1 MDTSGDIREFLVSR
15 RARLTPEQVG
25 LPDFG
30 GRRRV
35 PGLRREEVALVA
47 GMSVEYYVRME
58 RGNAKGVSESVIEG
72 ICRALQLD
80 DAERSHL
87 YALVRAANDGAH
99 PQRRRGRAKA
109 LQVKPSV
116 QRLLDL
122 MENVPAFVQN
132 GRLDIVATNTMGRAV
147 FSEMYVQPQRPVN
160 FARFVFLDTRAEPF
174 YRDWENAAHQTVA
187 LLRVEAGRAPHDRE
201 LTDLVGELSTR
212 SEPFR
217 TFWASHDVRSH
228 QDGIKSITHPVVGD
242 LDLQYEA
249 MDLTSA
255 PGLTLVAYSAQTG
268 SATNDALKLLSSWA
282 ATEDTGAEVPGQE
295 SVKD

>member
-1 MDTSGDIREFLVSR
+1 MDVQGDIREFLVSR

-99 PQRRRGRAKA
+99 PQRRRGRSRADRI
-109 LQVKPSV
+109 KPTL
-116 QRLLDL
+116 QRLLDV

-132 GRLDIVATNTMGRAV
+132 GRLDIIATNTMGRAV
-147 FSEMYVQPQRPVN
+147 FSELYVQPQRPAN
-160 FARFVFLDTRAEPF
+160 FGRFVFLDPRAEGF
-174 YRDWENAAHQTVA
+174 YRDWENAAYQTVA
-187 LLRVEAGRAPHDRE
+187 LLRSEAGRAPHDRA
-201 LTDLVGELSTR
+201 LSDLVGELSTR
-212 SEPFR
+212 SDPFR
-217 TFWASHDVRSH
+217 TLWASHDVRTH
-228 QDGIKSITHPVVGD
+228 DDGIKSITHPVAGD
-242 LDLQYEA
+242 LDLHFEA
-249 MDLTSA
+249 MELSSA
-255 PGLTLVAYSAQTG
+255 RGMTLVAYSAEAG
-268 SATNDALKLLSSWA
+268 SATDDALRLLSSWA
-282 ATEDTGAEVPGQE
+282 ATQMPTNAGPGNPLG
-295 SVKD
+295 D